1 MGVAAV
7 TTYKTWMGFVLI
19 FWVEAV
25 IREQQQKQQQKK
37 EKMTISCVL
46 PGVGDITQPW
56 LSGALKAP
64 SC

>member
-25 IREQQQKQQQKK
+25 IREQQQKQQQQKRK
-37 EKMTISCVL
+37 NDHLLCFAWGWRYHT
-46 PGVGDITQPW
+46 
-56 LSGALKAP
+56 ALAFR
-64 SC
+64 SSEGT